1 MTQGR
6 TELQLPPEL
15 LTAILVD
22 NAPIGSRNHLKPLL
36 LVSHQFYDIIAPIF
50 YESLLITVEDAYG
63 PLITPESWTSLF
75 HSHLPTLHRT
85 FSSKPMLA
93 SYTKI
98 LVSHYDL
105 YAQATYIDCTT
116 TQLIFPSLVNL
127 QRLSISPSEVCFHAL
142 LPSLPNVK
150 LLTHLEL
157 HHIWSP
163 QIAASIIHTGTS
175 LGFLSLPR
183 DDDPLP
189 NVTSSNVR
197 TIQVYQEHL
206 HLITPD
212 RFPRLEHL
220 EVRDSGL
227 LQRGLDSAV
236 CGRLRTLSLA
246 CTTGDLVLPILKNL
260 KAVEY
265 LNTVFFD
272 FRRGDDFQLPSLL
285 SIPSKRIKYIR
296 MVGIKLNNTI
306 VVQRLF
312 DKHPSLVMI
321 DIAEDARPRDHFTS
335 YHRYFRGS
343 ANENEGA
350 LLPGE
355 GGGGE
360 GHGFERLA
368 VLRIPSP
375 PVFRMWWEVAKVKDD
390 VEDARANGLEYLSRY
405 RARLAKKG

>member
-1 MTQGR
+1 
-6 TELQLPPEL
+6 
-15 LTAILVD
+15 
-22 NAPIGSRNHLKPLL
+22 
-36 LVSHQFYDIIAPIF
+36 
-50 YESLLITVEDAYG
+50 
-63 PLITPESWTSLF
+63 
-75 HSHLPTLHRT
+75 
-85 FSSKPMLA
+85 MLA

-127 QRLSISPSEVCFHAL
+127 QRLSISPSEVCFHSL

-150 LLTHLEL
+150 LLTHLEFN
-157 HHIWSP
+157 HIWSP

-175 LGFLSLPR
+175 LDFLSLPR

-189 NVTSSNVR
+189 NVASSNVR

-246 CTTGDLVLPILKNL
+246 CTTGDLALSMLKNL

-272 FRRGDDFQLPSLL
+272 FRRADDFQLPSLL
-285 SIPSKRIKYIR
+285 SIPSKRIKYIC

-312 DKHPSLVMI
+312 EKHPSLVMI

-343 ANENEGA
+343 ANENRGT
-350 LLPGE
+350 LIHGE
-355 GGGGE
+355 GGGGGE
-360 GHGFERLA
+360 GPGFERLA

-375 PVFRMWWEVAKVKDD
+375 PVFRMWWEVKEVKDD
-390 VEDARANGLEYLSRY
+390 VEDARANGLEYLGRY
-405 RARLAKKG
+405 RARLTKMG